1 MDGSGWLWIFI
12 SSILMALEGT
22 WHVLTHPITCQRSTG
37 DYPFKQTVG
46 KDINAKEPMV
56 LTTQKAWWRDI
67 LRSVVL
73 SRSNC
78 LWSNIEGTNVPS
90 GFSRCFNIFAHLD
103 LFENGCPKIHQ
114 NPLEHFSDMGHMVQR
129 HPVDSSWFLPL
140 PASFLLWISSTWSS
154 STPKPS
160 VGLTG
165 RRSRF
170 RGRLAIPD
178 MDWWLQ
184 SS

>member
-22 WHVLTHPITCQRSTG
+22 WHVLTHPITCRRSTG
-37 DYPFKQTVG
+37 DYPFKQ
-46 KDINAKEPMV
+46 NAKEPMV
-56 LTTQKAWWRDI
+56 PTTQKAWWRDI

-78 LWSNIEGTNVPS
+78 LWSNVEGTNVPS
-90 GFSRCFNIFAHLD
+90 GFSRCFNILAHLD

-114 NPLEHFSDMGHMVQR
+114 NPLEHFSDMGHMVQLPSR
-129 HPVDSSWFLPL
+129 FFMIPL
-140 PASFLLWISSTWSS
+140 PASFLLWISSTSS

-178 MDWWLQ
+178 WIGGC
-184 SS
+184 SPHKKVRVP